1 MLSQLKFVKQQHT
14 EISTVNIQD
23 IQISYKTYKK
33 AKERNII
40 FNINAIKGLQNNQ
53 KSNLKLIW
61 FIVDEEYKNKLKIH

>member
-1 MLSQLKFVKQQHT
+1 MLSQVKFVKQQHT